1 MRHEALEN
9 HRYRSV
15 TLQTTVSDRR
25 IAWLTALALGLHVI
39 EAALP
44 SLLPGVKPGLANI
57 VTVAALILYGFN
69 TAAWIAILRV
79 VAGGLIL
86 GTLFSPTFIMSLSGA
101 FASLVILGLAYR
113 ISHGQWFGPVGY
125 SVMAALAHMSA
136 QIGVAYIAFIPNRGI
151 MYLLPLLM
159 TAALIFG
166 IVNGIIARQMLL
178 RLPEH

>member
-1 MRHEALEN
+1 MMRSTTESGTAQSIHLQPTAL
-9 HRYRSV
+9 
-15 TLQTTVSDRR
+15 DRR

-44 SLLPGVKPGLANI
+44 SPLPGVKPGLANI

-101 FASLVILGLAYR
+101 FASLLILGLAYR
-113 ISHGQWFGPVGY
+113 VSHGQWFGPVGY